1 MNVTVNI
8 SEAELSRFGNEL
20 FLMSQEWLTPVQMAM
35 AEAFYDVV
43 QNNFGEAGEDRP
55 VEWEMLSPA
64 YSKRVGRPHATLE
77 VTGALREGVHFDAGP
92 ERGFVS
98 VNDSMVAY
106 ATVHQYGGGNNIP
119 ARPYFPI
126 DGAGNVTEYTRN
138 KVEAA
143 AVEALQEEIG

>member
-1 MNVTVNI
+1 MNVTFNVPE
-8 SEAELSRFGNEL
+8 SELANLGNQL
-20 FLMSQEWLTPVQMAM
+20 FLLTQEWLAPVQMAM
-35 AEAFYDVV
+35 AETFYGVV

-55 VEWEMLSPA
+55 IEWEMLSPA
-64 YSKRVGRPHATLE
+64 YSRKVGRPHATLE
-77 VTGALREGVHFDAGP
+77 VTGRLRESIHFDAGP

-98 VNDSMVAY
+98 VTNALVPY

-126 DGAGNVTEYTRN
+126 DASGEITAYTRA

-143 AVEALQEEIG
+143 AIEALEKLT